1 MVILFRILG
10 DYIVDGKVYLLTP
23 LVVQSIQ
30 TILFKRLLR
39 RFIYIGRV
47 SIFKVKIKK

>member
-30 TILFKRLLR
+30 TILFKRLW
-39 RFIYIGRV
+39 GE
-47 SIFKVKIKK
+47 IF